1 MFIHMLPCKQ
11 ILVLT
16 NIKSFSYL
24 YKEWTCQVKITNTC
38 SFQRVGTLKGNAMA
52 SGEGVSQN

>member
-52 SGEGVSQN
+52 SGEGVS